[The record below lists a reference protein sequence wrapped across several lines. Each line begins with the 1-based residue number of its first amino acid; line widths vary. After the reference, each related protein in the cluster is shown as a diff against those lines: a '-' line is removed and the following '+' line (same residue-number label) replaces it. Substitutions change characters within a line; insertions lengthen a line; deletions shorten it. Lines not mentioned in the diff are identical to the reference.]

1 MEELIESQ
9 KSSLGISDFLK
20 AAKAYTQNVFPD
32 LDLNNFFSSTI
43 SGKIDS
49 NIFLSAINKILGNE
63 IKTAINLMISV
74 LIVIV
79 IHSIFKSIIEGL
91 ENNSSSKIAFF
102 VQYLII
108 ITLVTNT
115 FLSILD
121 ITKESINNI
130 VDFMNLLI
138 PLLLTLILTTGAITT
153 TSIVEPLL
161 IFIVSFIGNFI
172 KNVII
177 PILLVSITL
186 CIISNISNKIQID
199 RLSKFLKSS
208 IVWILGIILT
218 IFSCM
223 LSIEGTLGS
232 SVDGMTGKTAKAA
245 VSNFIPIVG
254 KVLGDTV
261 DSVIG
266 CSNILKNSV
275 GIIGIVIILG
285 IVITPLI
292 KLTIVFISFHLTSAI
307 CEIVGDEKIVKL
319 ISQIADSY
327 KILIA
332 ILLSVSVMFIVGIT
346 LVIKITNS
354 TLMYR

>member
-1 MEELIESQ
+1 MEELIENQ
-9 KSSLGISDFLK
+9 KSVLGITDFLD
-20 AAKAYTQNVFPD
+20 AAKNYTKNVFPD
-32 LDLNNFFSSTI
+32 IDLNNLLSSTI
-43 SGKIDS
+43 KGDVDT
-49 NIFLSAINKILGNE
+49 NIFMSAINRILGNE
-63 IKTAINLMISV
+63 IRIAINLMVSV
-74 LIVIV
+74 LVVII

-108 ITLVTNT
+108 VILVTNT
-115 FLSILD
+115 FISILE
-121 ITKESINNI
+121 ITREAINTI
-130 VDFMNLLI
+130 VEFMNLLI
-138 PLLLTLILTTGAITT
+138 PLLSTLILTTGVITT
-153 TSIVEPLL
+153 TTMIEPLL
-161 IFIVSFIGNFI
+161 IFAVSFIGNFI
-172 KNVII
+172 NNVII
-177 PILLVSITL
+177 PMLLISITL
-186 CIISNISNKIQID
+186 CIISNLSNKIQID
-199 RLSKFLKSS
+199 RLSKFFKSS
-208 IVWILGIILT
+208 IVWSLGVILT

-232 SVDGMTGKTAKAA
+232 SVDGMTGKTAKAV

-275 GIIGIVIILG
+275 GVIGIIIILG
-285 IVITPLI
+285 IVLLPMI
-292 KLTIVFISFHLTSAI
+292 KLIVIFISFHLTSAV

-319 ISQIADSY
+319 ISQVSDSY
-327 KILIA
+327 KVLIA
-332 ILLSVSVMFIVGIT
+332 ILLSVSVMFIIGIT

>member
-9 KSSLGISDFLK
+9 KSSLGIYDFLK
-20 AAKAYTQNVFPD
+20 AAEIYTKNVFPD
-32 LDLNNFFSSTI
+32 LNLNTLFTSTI

-49 NIFLSAINKILGNE
+49 NIFLSSINKLLGNE
-63 IKTAINLMISV
+63 FKIAVNLMVSV
-74 LIVIV
+74 LIVII
-79 IHSIFKSIIEGL
+79 IHSIFKSIIDGL

-115 FLSILD
+115 FLSILE
-121 ITKESINNI
+121 ITREAITNIIN
-130 VDFMNLLI
+130 FMNLLI

-153 TSIVEPLL
+153 TSIVQPLL
-161 IFIVSFIGNFI
+161 IFLVSFIGNFI
-172 KNVII
+172 NNVII
-177 PILLVSITL
+177 PMLLISITL

-208 IVWILGIILT
+208 IIWILGIILT
-218 IFSCM
+218 VFSCM

-275 GIIGIVIILG
+275 GIIGVII
-285 IVITPLI
+285 IIRNCVTSTY
-292 KLTIVFISFHLTSAI
+292 KVNSCFYFISSYI
-307 CEIVGDEKIVKL
+307 CNL
-319 ISQIADSY
+319 R
-327 KILIA
+327 
-332 ILLSVSVMFIVGIT
+332 
-346 LVIKITNS
+346 NC
-354 TLMYR
+354 RR

>member
-9 KSSLGISDFLK
+9 KSSLGIYDFLK
-20 AAKAYTQNVFPD
+20 AAEIYTKNVFPD
-32 LDLNNFFSSTI
+32 LNLNTLFTSTI

-49 NIFLSAINKILGNE
+49 NKFLSSINKLLGNE
-63 IKTAINLMISV
+63 IKTAVNLMVSV
-74 LIVIV
+74 LIVII
-79 IHSIFKSIIEGL
+79 IHSIFKSIIDGL
-91 ENNSSSKIAFF
+91 ENNSFSKIAFF

-115 FLSILD
+115 FLSILE
-121 ITKESINNI
+121 ITREAITNIIN
-130 VDFMNLLI
+130 FMNLLI

-153 TSIVEPLL
+153 TSIVQPLL
-161 IFIVSFIGNFI
+161 IFLVSFIGNFI
-172 KNVII
+172 NNVII
-177 PILLVSITL
+177 PMLLISITL

-208 IVWILGIILT
+208 IIWILGIILT
-218 IFSCM
+218 VFSCM

-232 SVDGMTGKTAKAA
+232 SVDGMTGKTAKAT

-275 GIIGIVIILG
+275 GIIGVII
-285 IVITPLI
+285 IIRNCVTSTYKVNSCIY
-292 KLTIVFISFHLTSAI
+292 FISSYI
-307 CEIVGDEKIVKL
+307 CDL
-319 ISQIADSY
+319 R
-327 KILIA
+327 
-332 ILLSVSVMFIVGIT
+332 
-346 LVIKITNS
+346 NC
-354 TLMYR
+354 RR